1 MSSYIAGSCNIG
13 PQEIRRR
20 KGVALIG
27 LFLTAVSM
35 IGFIK
40 TSASPSARVG
50 IFFPSLIFAIGFIQ
64 ARSKFCLAYGF
75 LGTFNLGKLG
85 DLSKVS
91 SKEDKA
97 ADRATALKILA
108 KAVALAAVIT
118 LVVCLLPLS

>member
-20 KGVALIG
+20 QAVALLG
-27 LFLTAVSM
+27 LVLTVISLVGL
-35 IGFIK
+35 IRI
-40 TSASPSARVG
+40 SASPSARLG
-50 IFFPSLIFAIGFIQ
+50 IFFPTLIFSIGYIQ

-97 ADRATALKILA
+97 ADRKTALKILA
-108 KAVALAAVIT
+108 KAITLAAFIT
-118 LVVCLLPLS
+118 LLVVLLPIS